1 MKHII
6 KKYSAGVTGVMKVQP
21 LARQIYEKWSRM
33 INGIN
38 TSYDEKGNY
47 EEKYKKFKE
56 RQSKFEV

>member
-1 MKHII
+1 
-6 KKYSAGVTGVMKVQP
+6 
-21 LARQIYEKWSRM
+21 M